1 MSRVFVCGLGAVSP
15 AGWGAAAMREALAR
29 GEPLPVQPLE
39 RPGWA
44 MPLRARLVP
53 PPAAR
58 LPFLVHPRLRRTS
71 PITHYAAA
79 AALEAA
85 AGVRPNSDRSRRL
98 GVIVCLQSGLL
109 DPLLYSVS
117 GRRRDLELHRALG
130 LVLHDDN
137 AWRNLASVGNV
148 LNPKRHQVA
157 ATQFAIDGQ
166 VEQRQF
172 PCAPAS
178 CR

>member
-1 MSRVFVCGLGAVSP
+1 MLRLELGLGYPTGKGITSLLSAH
-15 AGWGAAAMREALAR
+15 ELN
-29 GEPLPVQPLE
+29 
-39 RPGWA
+39 RP
-44 MPLRARLVP
+44 
-53 PPAAR
+53 
-58 LPFLVHPRLRRTS
+58 
-71 PITHYAAA
+71 
-79 AALEAA
+79 
-85 AGVRPNSDRSRRL
+85 
-98 GVIVCLQSGLL
+98 
-109 DPLLYSVS
+109 
-117 GRRRDLELHRALG
+117 LG